1 MSILDL
7 DSGTKGKKNGQK
19 NGYAEES
26 IFIQQGYD
34 KDFVAILKLEF
45 LKVY

>member
-7 DSGTKGKKNGQK
+7 DSGKKKNGQK

-26 IFIQQGYD
+26 TFIQQGYD
-34 KDFVAILKLEF
+34 KDFLAILKLEF